1 MNKYNLIES
10 FFSNQEEYIRFL
22 VGLEDLT
29 IANEEATCIAKLEK
43 FDGYFLYR
51 LIWLENGK
59 FIGDYVKPF
68 KASKEN
74 IETFNNGCK
83 VLAQRLEVFIDT
95 NDVNQIPNDF
105 PAFKEL
111 TEHR

>member
-22 VGLEDLT
+22 AGLEDLT
-29 IANEEATCIAKLEK
+29 IANEEATCMAKLEK
-43 FDGYFLYR
+43 IDGCFFYR
-51 LIWLENGK
+51 LFWLENGK